1 MNAELETLE
10 AKIEQVVAL
19 VHQLRA
25 ENEVLRN
32 QMIAAEAERLHLR
45 QGRAKNH
52 QIGFGN
58 SCEQIRGGK
67 ICRNRMVFWGGQCPQ
82 FQDVKIRYRF
92 PDLQYAGIG
101 AVFP

>member
-32 QMIAAEAERLHLR
+32 QMIAAEAERLYRR
-45 QGRAKNH
+45 QTMTAARERLEGLMD
-52 QIGFGN
+52 
-58 SCEQIRGGK
+58 K
-67 ICRNRMVFWGGQCPQ
+67 IPE
-82 FQDVKIRYRF
+82 D
-92 PDLQYAGIG
+92 A
-101 AVFP
+101 

>member
-10 AKIEQVVAL
+10 TKIEQVVAL

-45 QGRAKNH
+45 QTMTAARERLEGLMD
-52 QIGFGN
+52 
-58 SCEQIRGGK
+58 K
-67 ICRNRMVFWGGQCPQ
+67 IPE
-82 FQDVKIRYRF
+82 D
-92 PDLQYAGIG
+92 A
-101 AVFP
+101 

>member
-32 QMIAAEAERLHLR
+32 QMVAAEAERLHLR
-45 QGRAKNH
+45 QTMTAARARLE
-52 QIGFGN
+52 GLMD
-58 SCEQIRGGK
+58 K
-67 ICRNRMVFWGGQCPQ
+67 IPE
-82 FQDVKIRYRF
+82 D
-92 PDLQYAGIG
+92 A
-101 AVFP
+101 